1 MWKGYETNIS
11 AIFQF
16 GIFCGLYLAKT
27 GKDEVV
33 YSQKSFANA
42 GSFQRS
48 MAQRRLLDDT
58 LKRS

>member
-11 AIFQF
+11 AIFQS
-16 GIFCGLYLAKT
+16 GIFWGLYLAKT
-27 GKDEVV
+27 GKNEVS
-33 YSQKSFANA
+33 YSQKNFANA

-48 MAQRRLLDDT
+48 MAQKRPLDNT